1 MSDTTTQNPP
11 RLISPRQLRDIT
23 GLSDPTIWRMRRRGD
38 LPQPIQL
45 SPGRVAWRA
54 DVINNWLETRSSK

>member
-1 MSDTTTQNPP
+1 MSETTNQIPP

-23 GLSDPTIWRMRRRGD
+23 GLSDPTLWRMRRRGD

-54 DVINNWLETRSSK
+54 DVINTWLETRSSR